1 MCCRCKAWMS
11 IALYAG
17 WLSIF
22 ISNFLVLMRLW
33 TLLPRNHRL
42 IPWTLVFLFATQLI
56 SFGTTTWALVLM
68 LRVMF
73 WDSKLELCSLYSK
86 PQVVELWV
94 VGLAFEVL
102 VFLVVCWNALS
113 RPRSLQSPEE
123 DPAMR
128 RLLFRD
134 GFLYFSILFVLRIA
148 NTIISSVAPISL
160 LFVAVFFIW
169 AGTSVTTSRLI
180 INARRAAGSNARQ
193 RTDELQRL
201 PTRESAVVTLYKDSG

>member
-1 MCCRCKAWMS
+1 MYCRCKAWMS